1 MKLNNKRTLT
11 TIAMIA
17 AFAAVGVASSAKVF
31 NENNVADTAVKPGRC
46 LLVVDGTKYI
56 NGRCEI
62 EMDKGGSFQIYEKGK
77 RGYFAYVN
85 LTDDGAEGW
94 WNEERTATHAHSSL
108 GTLTRNGACWEND
121 RAKVCAWR

>member
-1 MKLNNKRTLT
+1 MKLKKRRIAT
-11 TIAMIA
+11 TFALIA
-17 AFAAVGVASSAKVF
+17 AFAAVGVGTSARVV
-31 NENNVADTAVKPGRC
+31 NESNLVDSAVKPGRC

-56 NGRCEI
+56 NGRCDI

-94 WNEERTATHAHSSL
+94 WNEERTANHAHSSL
-108 GTLTRNGACWEND
+108 GTLSRNGACWENE